1 MQRARSLFW
10 ALRGTVLQETRW
22 TSCTAGDGSFLLGAG
37 HCEEHRGSRYTAV
50 TPRGADISL

>member
-37 HCEEHRGSRYTAV
+37 HCEEHWGSRYIAV